1 MGPAAPPLHA
11 IMSRP
16 PGTLAE
22 RTSRFFALQLR
33 LLSALQLLAGAGY
46 IGFACALQFPPG
58 DQLTL

>member
-1 MGPAAPPLHA
+1 
-11 IMSRP
+11 MSRP